1 MVLEV
6 CMFRM
11 FTISY
16 RMFMIL
22 IFTLIIVGGL
32 VYSLIHIS
40 NSATELSAQ
49 KVGEMFYE
57 GQKQRIRDLSTTMAN
72 SIGEQISGIT
82 DITKRN
88 AIIASAIKKARYEK
102 DSSGYFFVYD
112 GGIVVAHVFPDLVGK
127 DLGNSVDKNGVR
139 FNAELAKKAA
149 EGGGFVT
156 FVFNKPGGGTQSKI
170 AYGAQVPGTSLWVG
184 AGVYIDNV
192 EQVKNEIAGQISDA
206 INANLK
212 QILIAVAC
220 CVVLL
225 YIPFMLLITR
235 SILLPIK
242 DAREAAQRIS
252 NGDMDVNIIATGK
265 DEITVLERCM
275 SEMTANVKKSLAI
288 SEEKTREAE
297 QSAAKALEAV
307 AEAERL
313 TEEAHRAR
321 SEGMLSAAKHLEQV
335 VTAITSISTEIS
347 GNIEQAEQGAT
358 TQAARTTEAATAVEQ
373 MNCTVIEVAKNASA
387 TADLSTSMR
396 QRAAEGAEVVFQS
409 VQAIGNVQ
417 KDALVL
423 KDEMTKLAE
432 HAGAISQIMGVISDI
447 ADQTNL
453 LALNAA
459 IEAARAGEAGRGF
472 AVVADEVRK
481 LAEKTMSSTSDVGNA
496 IGAIQKSVDS
506 SIRQVDVTAGNVE
519 SATTL
524 SQKSGEALREIVGMV
539 DQTVDQV
546 RGIATSSEEQS
557 AATESITQ
565 TVTQVSSIAA
575 ETATIM
581 HTSARAV
588 AALADEARK
597 LNNMVTELKNTK

>member
-1 MVLEV
+1 
-6 CMFRM
+6 MFRM
-11 FTISY
+11 FTISH

-22 IFTLIIVGGL
+22 IFTLVIVGGL

-49 KVGEMFYE
+49 KVGEVFYE

-72 SIGEQISGIT
+72 SIGEQISGIS

-127 DLGNSVDKNGVR
+127 DLGNTVDKNGVR

-149 EGGGFVT
+149 EGGGFVS

-170 AYGAQVPGTSLWVG
+170 AYGSQVPGTSLWVG

-192 EQVKNEIAGQISDA
+192 EQVKNEIAAEISNA
-206 INANLK
+206 IFDNLK
-212 QILIAVAC
+212 KILIAVVC
-220 CVVLL
+220 CIVLL
-225 YIPFMLLITR
+225 YIPLMLLITR
-235 SILLPIK
+235 SILQPVK
-242 DAREAAQRIS
+242 AAREAAQRIS
-252 NGDMDVNIIATGK
+252 NGDMDVQIVATGK
-265 DEITVLERCM
+265 DEVTVLERCL

-297 QSAAKALEAV
+297 QSTQKALEA
-307 AEAERL
+307 AEKAERM
-313 TEEAHRAR
+313 TEEARRAR
-321 SEGMLSAAKHLEQV
+321 SEGMLSAATHLEKM
-335 VTAITSISTEIS
+335 VTTITGISSELS
-347 GNIEQAEQGAT
+347 ENIAQAEHGAT

-387 TADLSTSMR
+387 TADLATGMR
-396 QRAAEGAEVVFQS
+396 QRAAQGAEVVFQS

-417 KDALVL
+417 QDALVL
-423 KDEMTKLAE
+423 KDEMTRLAG
-432 HAGAISQIMGVISDI
+432 HAKAISQIMGVISDI

-459 IEAARAGEAGRGF
+459 IEAARAGDAGRGF

-506 SIRQVDVTAGNVE
+506 SIHQVDVTASNVE
-519 SATTL
+519 NATTL
-524 SQKSGEALREIVGMV
+524 SQKSGEALREIVEMV
-539 DQTVDQV
+539 DLTVDQV

-581 HTSARAV
+581 HTSSRAV
-588 AALADEARK
+588 AALADEAK
-597 LNNMVTELKNTK
+597 TLNNMVTELKNAH

>member
-1 MVLEV
+1 
-6 CMFRM
+6 MFRM

-22 IFTLIIVGGL
+22 IFTLIIVCGL

-524 SQKSGEALREIVGMV
+524 SQKSGEALREIVDMV

-588 AALADEARK
+588 AALADEAKK

>member
-1 MVLEV
+1 
-6 CMFRM
+6 MFRM
-11 FTISY
+11 FTISH

-22 IFTLIIVGGL
+22 IFTLVIVGGL

-40 NSATELSAQ
+40 NAATDLSAQ
-49 KVGEMFYE
+49 KVGDVFYE

-82 DITKRN
+82 DTAQRN

-149 EGGGFVT
+149 EGGGFVS

-170 AYGAQVPGTSLWVG
+170 AYGSQVPGTSLWVG

-192 EQVKNEIAGQISDA
+192 EQVKNEIAGEISNA
-206 INANLK
+206 IFDNLK
-212 QILIAVAC
+212 KILIGVVC
-220 CVVLL
+220 CIVLL
-225 YIPFMLLITR
+225 YIPLMLLITR
-235 SILLPIK
+235 SILQPVK
-242 DAREAAQRIS
+242 AAREAAQRIS
-252 NGDMDVNIIATGK
+252 NGDMDVQILATGK
-265 DEITVLERCM
+265 DEVTVLERCL

-297 QSAAKALEAV
+297 QSTQKALEA
-307 AEAERL
+307 AEKAERM
-313 TEEAHRAR
+313 TEEARRAR
-321 SEGMLSAAKHLEQV
+321 SEGMLSAATHLEKV
-335 VTAITSISTEIS
+335 VTTITGISSELS
-347 GNIEQAEQGAT
+347 DNIAHAEHGAT

-387 TADLSTSMR
+387 TADLATGMR
-396 QRAAEGAEVVFQS
+396 QRAAQGAEVVFQS

-417 KDALVL
+417 QDALVL
-423 KDEMTKLAE
+423 KDEMTRLAG
-432 HAGAISQIMGVISDI
+432 HAKAISQIMGVISDI

-459 IEAARAGEAGRGF
+459 IEAARAGDAGRGF

-506 SIRQVDVTAGNVE
+506 SIHQVDVTASTVE
-519 SATTL
+519 SATAL
-524 SQKSGEALREIVGMV
+524 SQKSGEALREIVEMV
-539 DQTVDQV
+539 DLTVDQV

-581 HTSARAV
+581 HTSSRAV
-588 AALADEARK
+588 AALADEAK
-597 LNNMVTELKNTK
+597 NLNKMVAELKSAH

>member
-1 MVLEV
+1 
-6 CMFRM
+6 MFRM
-11 FTISY
+11 FTISH

-22 IFTLIIVGGL
+22 VFTLVIVGGL

-40 NSATELSAQ
+40 NAATELSAQ
-49 KVGEMFYE
+49 KVGEVFYE
-57 GQKQRIRDLSTTMAN
+57 GQKQRIRDLSSTMAN

-82 DITKRN
+82 DTAQRN

-149 EGGGFVT
+149 EGGGFVS

-170 AYGAQVPGTSLWVG
+170 AYGSQVPGTSLWVG

-192 EQVKNEIAGQISDA
+192 EQVKNEIAGEISNA
-206 INANLK
+206 IFDNLK
-212 QILIAVAC
+212 KILIGVVC
-220 CVVLL
+220 CIVLL
-225 YIPFMLLITR
+225 YIPLMLLITR
-235 SILLPIK
+235 SILQPVK
-242 DAREAAQRIS
+242 AAREAAQRIS
-252 NGDMDVNIIATGK
+252 NGDMDVQILATGK
-265 DEITVLERCM
+265 DEVTVLERCL

-297 QSAAKALEAV
+297 QSTQKALEA
-307 AEAERL
+307 AEKAERM
-313 TEEAHRAR
+313 TEEARRAR
-321 SEGMLSAAKHLEQV
+321 SEGMLSAATHLEKV
-335 VTAITSISTEIS
+335 VTTITGISSELS
-347 GNIEQAEQGAT
+347 DNIAHAENGAT

-387 TADLSTSMR
+387 TADLATGMR
-396 QRAAEGAEVVFQS
+396 QRAAQGAEVVFQS

-417 KDALVL
+417 QDALVL
-423 KDEMTKLAE
+423 KDEMTRLAG
-432 HAGAISQIMGVISDI
+432 HAKAISQIMGVISDI

-459 IEAARAGEAGRGF
+459 IEAARAGDAGRGF

-506 SIRQVDVTAGNVE
+506 SIHQVDVTASNVE
-519 SATTL
+519 SATAL
-524 SQKSGEALREIVGMV
+524 SQKSGEALREIVEMV
-539 DQTVDQV
+539 DLTVDQV

-581 HTSARAV
+581 HTSSRAV
-588 AALADEARK
+588 AALADEAK
-597 LNNMVTELKNTK
+597 NLNKMVAELKSAH

>member
-1 MVLEV
+1 
-6 CMFRM
+6 MFRM
-11 FTISY
+11 FTISH

-22 IFTLIIVGGL
+22 VFTLVIVGGL

-40 NSATELSAQ
+40 NAATELSAQ
-49 KVGEMFYE
+49 KVGEVFYE
-57 GQKQRIRDLSTTMAN
+57 GQKQRIRDLSSTMAN

-82 DITKRN
+82 DTAQRN

-112 GGIVVAHVFPDLVGK
+112 GGIVVAHVFSDLVGK

-149 EGGGFVT
+149 EGGGFVS

-170 AYGAQVPGTSLWVG
+170 AYGSQVPGTSLWVG

-192 EQVKNEIAGQISDA
+192 EQVKNEIAGEISNA
-206 INANLK
+206 IFDNLK
-212 QILIAVAC
+212 KILIGVVC
-220 CVVLL
+220 CIVLL
-225 YIPFMLLITR
+225 YIPLMLLITR
-235 SILLPIK
+235 SILQPVK
-242 DAREAAQRIS
+242 AAREAAQRIS
-252 NGDMDVNIIATGK
+252 NGDMDVQILATGK
-265 DEITVLERCM
+265 DEVTVLERCL

-297 QSAAKALEAV
+297 QSTQKALEA
-307 AEAERL
+307 AEKAERM
-313 TEEAHRAR
+313 TEEARRAR
-321 SEGMLSAAKHLEQV
+321 SEGMLSAATHLEKV
-335 VTAITSISTEIS
+335 VTTITGISSELS
-347 GNIEQAEQGAT
+347 DNIAHAENGAT

-387 TADLSTSMR
+387 TADLATGMR
-396 QRAAEGAEVVFQS
+396 QRAAQGAEVVFQS

-417 KDALVL
+417 QDALVL
-423 KDEMTKLAE
+423 KDEMTRLAG
-432 HAGAISQIMGVISDI
+432 HAKAISQIMGVISDI

-459 IEAARAGEAGRGF
+459 IEAARAGDAGRGF

-506 SIRQVDVTAGNVE
+506 SIHQVDVTASNVE
-519 SATTL
+519 SATAL
-524 SQKSGEALREIVGMV
+524 SQKSGEALREIVEMV
-539 DQTVDQV
+539 DLTVDQV

-581 HTSARAV
+581 HTSSRAV
-588 AALADEARK
+588 AALADEAK
-597 LNNMVTELKNTK
+597 NLNKMVTELKSAH

>member
-1 MVLEV
+1 
-6 CMFRM
+6 MFRM
-11 FTISY
+11 FTISH

-22 IFTLIIVGGL
+22 VFTLVIVGGL

-40 NSATELSAQ
+40 NAATELSAQ
-49 KVGEMFYE
+49 KVGEVFYE
-57 GQKQRIRDLSTTMAN
+57 GQKQRIRDLSSTMAN

-82 DITKRN
+82 DTAQRN

-112 GGIVVAHVFPDLVGK
+112 GGIVVAHVFSDLVGK

-149 EGGGFVT
+149 EGGGFVS

-170 AYGAQVPGTSLWVG
+170 AYGSQVPGTSLWVG

-192 EQVKNEIAGQISDA
+192 EQVKNEIAGEISNA
-206 INANLK
+206 IFENLK
-212 QILIAVAC
+212 KILIGVVC
-220 CVVLL
+220 CIVLL
-225 YIPFMLLITR
+225 YIPLMLLITR
-235 SILLPIK
+235 SILQPVK
-242 DAREAAQRIS
+242 AAREAAQRIS
-252 NGDMDVNIIATGK
+252 NGDMDVQILATGK
-265 DEITVLERCM
+265 DEVTVLERCL

-297 QSAAKALEAV
+297 QSTQKALEA
-307 AEAERL
+307 AEKAERM
-313 TEEAHRAR
+313 TEEARRAR
-321 SEGMLSAAKHLEQV
+321 SEGMLSAATHLEKV
-335 VTAITSISTEIS
+335 VTTITGISSELS
-347 GNIEQAEQGAT
+347 DNIAHAENGAT

-387 TADLSTSMR
+387 TADLATGMR
-396 QRAAEGAEVVFQS
+396 QRAAQGAEVVFQS

-417 KDALVL
+417 QDALVL
-423 KDEMTKLAE
+423 KDEMTRLAG
-432 HAGAISQIMGVISDI
+432 HAKAISQIMGVISDI

-459 IEAARAGEAGRGF
+459 IEAARAGDAGRGF

-506 SIRQVDVTAGNVE
+506 SIHQVDVTASNVE
-519 SATTL
+519 SATAL
-524 SQKSGEALREIVGMV
+524 SQKSGEALREIVEMV
-539 DQTVDQV
+539 DLTVDQV

-581 HTSARAV
+581 HTSSRAV
-588 AALADEARK
+588 AALADEAK
-597 LNNMVTELKNTK
+597 NLNKMVAELKSAH

>member
-1 MVLEV
+1 
-6 CMFRM
+6 MFRM
-11 FTISY
+11 FTISH

-22 IFTLIIVGGL
+22 VFTLVIVGGL

-40 NSATELSAQ
+40 NAATELSAQ
-49 KVGEMFYE
+49 KVGEVFYE
-57 GQKQRIRDLSTTMAN
+57 GQKQRIRDLSSTMAN

-82 DITKRN
+82 DTAQRN

-149 EGGGFVT
+149 EGGGFVS

-170 AYGAQVPGTSLWVG
+170 AYGSQVPGTSLWVG

-192 EQVKNEIAGQISDA
+192 EQVKNEIAGEISNA
-206 INANLK
+206 IFDNLK
-212 QILIAVAC
+212 KILIGVVC
-220 CVVLL
+220 CIVLL
-225 YIPFMLLITR
+225 YIPLMLLITR
-235 SILLPIK
+235 SILQPVK
-242 DAREAAQRIS
+242 AAREAAQRIS
-252 NGDMDVNIIATGK
+252 NGDMDVQILATGK
-265 DEITVLERCM
+265 DEVTVLERCL

-297 QSAAKALEAV
+297 QSTQKALEA
-307 AEAERL
+307 AEKAERM
-313 TEEAHRAR
+313 TEEARRAR
-321 SEGMLSAAKHLEQV
+321 SEGMLSAATHLEKV
-335 VTAITSISTEIS
+335 VTTITGISSELS
-347 GNIEQAEQGAT
+347 DNIAHAENGAT

-387 TADLSTSMR
+387 TADLATGMR
-396 QRAAEGAEVVFQS
+396 QRAAQGAEVVFQS

-417 KDALVL
+417 QDALVL
-423 KDEMTKLAE
+423 KDEMTRLAG
-432 HAGAISQIMGVISDI
+432 HAKAISQIMGVISDI

-459 IEAARAGEAGRGF
+459 IEAARAGDAGRGF

-506 SIRQVDVTAGNVE
+506 SIHQVDVTASNVE
-519 SATTL
+519 SATAL
-524 SQKSGEALREIVGMV
+524 SQKSGEALREIVEMV
-539 DQTVDQV
+539 DLTVDQV

-581 HTSARAV
+581 HTSSRAV
-588 AALADEARK
+588 AALADEAK
-597 LNNMVTELKNTK
+597 NLNKMVTELKSAH

>member
-1 MVLEV
+1 
-6 CMFRM
+6 MFRM
-11 FTISY
+11 FTISH

-22 IFTLIIVGGL
+22 VFTLVIVGGL

-40 NSATELSAQ
+40 NAATELSAQ
-49 KVGEMFYE
+49 KVGEVFYE
-57 GQKQRIRDLSTTMAN
+57 GQKQRIRDLSSTMAN

-82 DITKRN
+82 DTAQRN

-112 GGIVVAHVFPDLVGK
+112 GGIVVAHVFSDLVGK

-149 EGGGFVT
+149 EGGGFVS

-170 AYGAQVPGTSLWVG
+170 AYGSQVPGTSLWVG

-192 EQVKNEIAGQISDA
+192 EQVKNEIAGEISNA
-206 INANLK
+206 IFDNLK
-212 QILIAVAC
+212 KILIGVVC
-220 CVVLL
+220 CIVLL
-225 YIPFMLLITR
+225 YIPLMLLITR
-235 SILLPIK
+235 SILQPVK
-242 DAREAAQRIS
+242 AAREAAQRIS
-252 NGDMDVNIIATGK
+252 NGDMDVQILATGK
-265 DEITVLERCM
+265 DEVTVLERCL

-297 QSAAKALEAV
+297 QSTQKALEA
-307 AEAERL
+307 AEKAERM
-313 TEEAHRAR
+313 TEEARRAR
-321 SEGMLSAAKHLEQV
+321 SEGMLSAATHLEKV
-335 VTAITSISTEIS
+335 VTTITGISSELS
-347 GNIEQAEQGAT
+347 DNIAHAENGAT

-387 TADLSTSMR
+387 TADLATGMR
-396 QRAAEGAEVVFQS
+396 QRAAQGAEVVFQS

-417 KDALVL
+417 QDALVL
-423 KDEMTKLAE
+423 KDEMTRLAG
-432 HAGAISQIMGVISDI
+432 HAKAISQIMGVISDI

-459 IEAARAGEAGRGF
+459 IEAARAGDAGRGF

-506 SIRQVDVTAGNVE
+506 SIHQVDVTASNVE
-519 SATTL
+519 SATAL
-524 SQKSGEALREIVGMV
+524 SQKSGEALREIVDMV
-539 DQTVDQV
+539 DLTVDQV

-581 HTSARAV
+581 HTSSRAV
-588 AALADEARK
+588 AALADEAK
-597 LNNMVTELKNTK
+597 NLNKMVAELKSAH

>member
-1 MVLEV
+1 
-6 CMFRM
+6 MFRM
-11 FTISY
+11 FTISH

-22 IFTLIIVGGL
+22 VFTLVIVGGL

-40 NSATELSAQ
+40 NAATELSAQ
-49 KVGEMFYE
+49 KVGEVFYE
-57 GQKQRIRDLSTTMAN
+57 GQKQRIRDLSSTMAN

-82 DITKRN
+82 DTAQRN

-149 EGGGFVT
+149 EGGGFVS

-170 AYGAQVPGTSLWVG
+170 AYGSQVPGTSLWVG

-192 EQVKNEIAGQISDA
+192 EQVKNEIAGEISNA
-206 INANLK
+206 IFDNLK
-212 QILIAVAC
+212 KILIGVVC
-220 CVVLL
+220 CIVLL
-225 YIPFMLLITR
+225 YIPLMLLITR
-235 SILLPIK
+235 SILQPVK
-242 DAREAAQRIS
+242 AAREAAQRIS
-252 NGDMDVNIIATGK
+252 NGDMDVQILATGK
-265 DEITVLERCM
+265 DEVTVLERCL

-297 QSAAKALEAV
+297 QSTQKALEA
-307 AEAERL
+307 AEKAERM
-313 TEEAHRAR
+313 TEEARRAR
-321 SEGMLSAAKHLEQV
+321 SEGMLSAATHLEKV
-335 VTAITSISTEIS
+335 VTTITGISSELS
-347 GNIEQAEQGAT
+347 DNIAHAEHGAT

-387 TADLSTSMR
+387 TADLATGMR
-396 QRAAEGAEVVFQS
+396 QRAAQGAEVVFQS

-417 KDALVL
+417 QDALVL
-423 KDEMTKLAE
+423 KDEMTRLAG
-432 HAGAISQIMGVISDI
+432 HAKAISQIMGVISDI

-459 IEAARAGEAGRGF
+459 IEAARAGDAGRGF

-506 SIRQVDVTAGNVE
+506 SIHQVDVTASNVE
-519 SATTL
+519 SATAL
-524 SQKSGEALREIVGMV
+524 SQKSGEALREIVEMV
-539 DQTVDQV
+539 DLTVDQV

-581 HTSARAV
+581 HTSSRAV
-588 AALADEARK
+588 AALADEAK
-597 LNNMVTELKNTK
+597 NLNKMVTELKSAH

>member
-1 MVLEV
+1 
-6 CMFRM
+6 MFRM

-82 DITKRN
+82 DIVKRN

-149 EGGGFVT
+149 EGGGFVS

-206 INANLK
+206 IFANLK
-212 QILIAVAC
+212 KILIAVVC

-335 VTAITSISTEIS
+335 VTAITSISAEIS

-387 TADLSTSMR
+387 TADLSTNMR

-423 KDEMTKLAE
+423 KEEMTKLAE

-539 DQTVDQV
+539 DLTVDQV

-588 AALADEARK
+588 AALADEAKK

>member
-1 MVLEV
+1 
-6 CMFRM
+6 MFRM

-49 KVGEMFYE
+49 KVGETFYE

-82 DITKRN
+82 DVTKRN

-252 NGDMDVNIIATGK
+252 NGDMDVNITATGK

-347 GNIEQAEQGAT
+347 GNIAQAEQGAT

-588 AALADEARK
+588 AALADEAKK

>member
-1 MVLEV
+1 
-6 CMFRM
+6 MFRM
-11 FTISY
+11 FTISH

-22 IFTLIIVGGL
+22 VFTLVIVGGL

-40 NSATELSAQ
+40 NAATELSAQ
-49 KVGEMFYE
+49 KVGEVFYE
-57 GQKQRIRDLSTTMAN
+57 GQKQRIRDLSSTMAN

-82 DITKRN
+82 DTAQRN

-149 EGGGFVT
+149 EGGGFVS

-170 AYGAQVPGTSLWVG
+170 AYGSQVPGTSLWVG

-192 EQVKNEIAGQISDA
+192 EQVKNEIAGEISNA
-206 INANLK
+206 IFENLK
-212 QILIAVAC
+212 KILIGVVC
-220 CVVLL
+220 CIVLL
-225 YIPFMLLITR
+225 YIPLMLLITR
-235 SILLPIK
+235 SILQPVK
-242 DAREAAQRIS
+242 AAREAAQRIS
-252 NGDMDVNIIATGK
+252 NGDMDVQILATGK
-265 DEITVLERCM
+265 DEVTVLERCL

-297 QSAAKALEAV
+297 QSTQKALEA
-307 AEAERL
+307 AEKAERM
-313 TEEAHRAR
+313 TEEARRAR
-321 SEGMLSAAKHLEQV
+321 SEGMLSAATHLEKV
-335 VTAITSISTEIS
+335 VTTITGISSELS
-347 GNIEQAEQGAT
+347 DNIAHAENGAT

-387 TADLSTSMR
+387 TADLATGMR
-396 QRAAEGAEVVFQS
+396 QRAAQGAEVVFQS

-417 KDALVL
+417 QDALVL
-423 KDEMTKLAE
+423 KDEMTRLAG
-432 HAGAISQIMGVISDI
+432 HAKAISQIMGVISDI

-459 IEAARAGEAGRGF
+459 IEAARAGDAGRGF

-506 SIRQVDVTAGNVE
+506 SIHQVDVTASNVE
-519 SATTL
+519 SATAL
-524 SQKSGEALREIVGMV
+524 SQKSGEALREIVEMV
-539 DQTVDQV
+539 DLTVDQV

-581 HTSARAV
+581 HTSSRAV
-588 AALADEARK
+588 AALADEAK
-597 LNNMVTELKNTK
+597 NLNKMVAELKSAH

>member
-1 MVLEV
+1 
-6 CMFRM
+6 MFRM

>member
-1 MVLEV
+1 
-6 CMFRM
+6 MFRM
-11 FTISY
+11 FTISH

-22 IFTLIIVGGL
+22 VFTLVIVGGL

-40 NSATELSAQ
+40 NAATELSAQ
-49 KVGEMFYE
+49 KVGEVFYE

-72 SIGEQISGIT
+72 SIGEQISGIS
-82 DITKRN
+82 DVTKRN

-149 EGGGFVT
+149 EGGGFVS

-170 AYGAQVPGTSLWVG
+170 AYGSQVPGTSLWVG

-192 EQVKNEIAGQISDA
+192 EQVKNEIAGEISNA
-206 INANLK
+206 IFDNLK
-212 QILIAVAC
+212 KILIGVVC
-220 CVVLL
+220 CIVLL
-225 YIPFMLLITR
+225 YIPLMLLITR
-235 SILLPIK
+235 SILQPVK
-242 DAREAAQRIS
+242 AAREAAQRIS
-252 NGDMDVNIIATGK
+252 NGDMDVQILATGK
-265 DEITVLERCM
+265 DEVTVLERCL

-297 QSAAKALEAV
+297 QSTQKALEA
-307 AEAERL
+307 AEKAERM
-313 TEEAHRAR
+313 TEEARRAR
-321 SEGMLSAAKHLEQV
+321 SEGMLSAATHLEKV
-335 VTAITSISTEIS
+335 VTTITGISSELS
-347 GNIEQAEQGAT
+347 DNIAHAENGAT

-387 TADLSTSMR
+387 TADLATGMR
-396 QRAAEGAEVVFQS
+396 QRAAQGAEVVFQS

-417 KDALVL
+417 QDALVL
-423 KDEMTKLAE
+423 KDEMTRLAG
-432 HAGAISQIMGVISDI
+432 HAKAISQIMGVISDI

-459 IEAARAGEAGRGF
+459 IEAARAGDAGRGF

-506 SIRQVDVTAGNVE
+506 SIHQVDVTASNVE
-519 SATTL
+519 NATAL
-524 SQKSGEALREIVGMV
+524 SQKSGEALREIVDMA
-539 DQTVDQV
+539 DLTVDQV

-581 HTSARAV
+581 HTSSRAV
-588 AALADEARK
+588 AALADEAK
-597 LNNMVTELKNTK
+597 NLNKMVAELKSAH

>member
-1 MVLEV
+1 
-6 CMFRM
+6 MFRM
-11 FTISY
+11 FTISH

-22 IFTLIIVGGL
+22 VFTLVIVGGL

-40 NSATELSAQ
+40 NAATELSAQ
-49 KVGEMFYE
+49 KVGEVFYE
-57 GQKQRIRDLSTTMAN
+57 GQKQRIRDLSSTMAN

-82 DITKRN
+82 DTAQRN

-149 EGGGFVT
+149 EGGGFVS

-170 AYGAQVPGTSLWVG
+170 AYGSQVPGTSLWVG

-192 EQVKNEIAGQISDA
+192 EQVKNEIAGEISNA
-206 INANLK
+206 IFDNLK
-212 QILIAVAC
+212 KILIGVVC
-220 CVVLL
+220 CIVLL
-225 YIPFMLLITR
+225 YIPLMLLITR
-235 SILLPIK
+235 SILQPVK
-242 DAREAAQRIS
+242 AAREAAQRIS
-252 NGDMDVNIIATGK
+252 NGDMDVQILATGK
-265 DEITVLERCM
+265 DEVTVLERCL

-297 QSAAKALEAV
+297 QSTQKALEA
-307 AEAERL
+307 AEKAERM
-313 TEEAHRAR
+313 TEEARRAR
-321 SEGMLSAAKHLEQV
+321 SEGMLSAATHLEKV
-335 VTAITSISTEIS
+335 VTTTTGISSELS
-347 GNIEQAEQGAT
+347 DNIAHAENGAT

-387 TADLSTSMR
+387 TADLATGMR
-396 QRAAEGAEVVFQS
+396 QRAAQGAEVVFQS

-417 KDALVL
+417 QDALVL
-423 KDEMTKLAE
+423 KDEMTRLAG
-432 HAGAISQIMGVISDI
+432 HAKAISQIMGVISDI

-459 IEAARAGEAGRGF
+459 IEAARAGDAGRGF

-506 SIRQVDVTAGNVE
+506 SIHQVDVTASNVE
-519 SATTL
+519 NATAL
-524 SQKSGEALREIVGMV
+524 SQKSGEALREIVDMV
-539 DQTVDQV
+539 DLTVDQV

-581 HTSARAV
+581 HTSSRAV
-588 AALADEARK
+588 AALADEAK
-597 LNNMVTELKNTK
+597 NLNKMVAELKSAH

>member
-1 MVLEV
+1 
-6 CMFRM
+6 MFRM
-11 FTISY
+11 FTISH

-22 IFTLIIVGGL
+22 VFTLVIVGGL

-40 NSATELSAQ
+40 NAATELSAQ
-49 KVGEMFYE
+49 KVGEVFYE

-72 SIGEQISGIT
+72 SIGEQISGIS
-82 DITKRN
+82 DVTKRN

-139 FNAELAKKAA
+139 FNAELAQKAA
-149 EGGGFVT
+149 EGGGFVS

-170 AYGAQVPGTSLWVG
+170 AYGSQVPGTSLWVG

-192 EQVKNEIAGQISDA
+192 ELVKNKIAGEISNA
-206 INANLK
+206 IFDNLK
-212 QILIAVAC
+212 KILIGVVC
-220 CVVLL
+220 CIVLL
-225 YIPFMLLITR
+225 YIPLMLLITR
-235 SILLPIK
+235 SILQPVK
-242 DAREAAQRIS
+242 AAREAAQRIS
-252 NGDMDVNIIATGK
+252 NGDMDVQILATGK
-265 DEITVLERCM
+265 DEVTVLERCL

-297 QSAAKALEAV
+297 QSTQKALEA
-307 AEAERL
+307 AEKAEHM
-313 TEEAHRAR
+313 TEEASRAR
-321 SEGMLSAAKHLEQV
+321 CEGMLSAARHLEQV
-335 VTAITSISTEIS
+335 VTTITGISS
-347 GNIEQAEQGAT
+347 GLSKNIAQAEHGAT

-387 TADLSTSMR
+387 TADLATGMR
-396 QRAAEGAEVVFQS
+396 QRAAQGAEVVFQS

-417 KDALVL
+417 KDALML
-423 KDEMTKLAE
+423 KDEMTRLAG
-432 HAGAISQIMGVISDI
+432 HAKAISQIMGVLSDI

-506 SIRQVDVTAGNVE
+506 SIHQVDVTASNVE
-519 SATTL
+519 NATTL
-524 SQKSGEALREIVGMV
+524 SQKSGEALREIVEMV
-539 DQTVDQV
+539 DLTVDQV

-565 TVTQVSSIAA
+565 TVTHVSSIAA
-575 ETATIM
+575 DTATIM
-581 HTSARAV
+581 HTSSKAV
-588 AALADEARK
+588 AALADEATK
-597 LNNMVTELKNTK
+597 LNNMVSELKNAH

>member
-1 MVLEV
+1 
-6 CMFRM
+6 MFRM
-11 FTISY
+11 FTISH

-22 IFTLIIVGGL
+22 VFTLVIVGGL

-40 NSATELSAQ
+40 NAATELSAQ
-49 KVGEMFYE
+49 KVGEVFYE
-57 GQKQRIRDLSTTMAN
+57 GQKQRIRDLSSTMAN

-82 DITKRN
+82 DTAQRN

-149 EGGGFVT
+149 EGGGFVS

-170 AYGAQVPGTSLWVG
+170 AYGSQVPGTSLWVG

-192 EQVKNEIAGQISDA
+192 EQVKNEIAGEISNA
-206 INANLK
+206 IFENLK
-212 QILIAVAC
+212 KILIGVVC
-220 CVVLL
+220 CIVLL
-225 YIPFMLLITR
+225 YIPLMLLITR
-235 SILLPIK
+235 SILQPVK
-242 DAREAAQRIS
+242 AAREAAQRIS
-252 NGDMDVNIIATGK
+252 NGDMDVQILATGK
-265 DEITVLERCM
+265 DEVTVLERCL

-297 QSAAKALEAV
+297 QSTQKALEA
-307 AEAERL
+307 AEKAERM
-313 TEEAHRAR
+313 TEEARRAR
-321 SEGMLSAAKHLEQV
+321 SEGMLSAATHLEKV
-335 VTAITSISTEIS
+335 VTTITGISSELS
-347 GNIEQAEQGAT
+347 DNIAHAENGAT

-387 TADLSTSMR
+387 TADLATGMR
-396 QRAAEGAEVVFQS
+396 QRAAQGAEVVFQS

-417 KDALVL
+417 QDALVL
-423 KDEMTKLAE
+423 KDEMTRLAG
-432 HAGAISQIMGVISDI
+432 HAKAISQIMGVISDI

-459 IEAARAGEAGRGF
+459 IEAARAGDAGRGF

-506 SIRQVDVTAGNVE
+506 SIHQVDVTASNVE
-519 SATTL
+519 SATAL
-524 SQKSGEALREIVGMV
+524 SQKSGEALREIVDMV
-539 DQTVDQV
+539 DLTVDQV

-581 HTSARAV
+581 HTSSRAV
-588 AALADEARK
+588 AALADEAK
-597 LNNMVTELKNTK
+597 NLNKMVAELKSAH

>member
-1 MVLEV
+1 
-6 CMFRM
+6 MFRM

-225 YIPFMLLITR
+225 YIPLMLLITR

-252 NGDMDVNIIATGK
+252 NGDMDVNITATGK

-347 GNIEQAEQGAT
+347 GNIAQAEQGAT

-588 AALADEARK
+588 AALADEAKK

>member
-1 MVLEV
+1 
-6 CMFRM
+6 MFRM
-11 FTISY
+11 FTISH

-22 IFTLIIVGGL
+22 VFTLVIVGGL

-40 NSATELSAQ
+40 NAATELSAQ
-49 KVGEMFYE
+49 KVGEVFYE

-72 SIGEQISGIT
+72 SIGEQISGIS
-82 DITKRN
+82 DVTKRN

-139 FNAELAKKAA
+139 FNAELAQKAA
-149 EGGGFVT
+149 EGGGFVS

-170 AYGAQVPGTSLWVG
+170 AYGSQVPGTSLWVG

-192 EQVKNEIAGQISDA
+192 ELVKNKIAGEISNA
-206 INANLK
+206 IFDNLK
-212 QILIAVAC
+212 KILIGVVC
-220 CVVLL
+220 CIVLL
-225 YIPFMLLITR
+225 YIPLMLLITR
-235 SILLPIK
+235 SILQPVK
-242 DAREAAQRIS
+242 AAREAAQRIS
-252 NGDMDVNIIATGK
+252 NGDMDVQILATGK
-265 DEITVLERCM
+265 DEVTVLERCL

-297 QSAAKALEAV
+297 QSTQKALEA
-307 AEAERL
+307 AEKAEHM
-313 TEEAHRAR
+313 TEEASRAR
-321 SEGMLSAAKHLEQV
+321 CEGMLSAARHLEQV
-335 VTAITSISTEIS
+335 VTTITGISS
-347 GNIEQAEQGAT
+347 GLSKNIAQAEHGAT

-387 TADLSTSMR
+387 TADLATGMR
-396 QRAAEGAEVVFQS
+396 QRAAQGAEVVFQS

-417 KDALVL
+417 KDALML
-423 KDEMTKLAE
+423 KDEMTRLAG
-432 HAGAISQIMGVISDI
+432 HAKAISQIMGVISDI

-506 SIRQVDVTAGNVE
+506 SIHQVDVTASNVE
-519 SATTL
+519 NATTL
-524 SQKSGEALREIVGMV
+524 SQKSGEALREIVEMV
-539 DQTVDQV
+539 DLTVDQV

-565 TVTQVSSIAA
+565 TVTHVSSIAA
-575 ETATIM
+575 DTATIM
-581 HTSARAV
+581 HTSSKAV
-588 AALADEARK
+588 AALADEATK
-597 LNNMVTELKNTK
+597 LNNMVSELKNAH

>member
-1 MVLEV
+1 
-6 CMFRM
+6 MFRM
-11 FTISY
+11 FTISH

-22 IFTLIIVGGL
+22 VFTLVIVGGL

-40 NSATELSAQ
+40 NAATELSAQ
-49 KVGEMFYE
+49 KVGEVFYE
-57 GQKQRIRDLSTTMAN
+57 GQKQRIRDLSSTMAN

-82 DITKRN
+82 DTAQRN

-149 EGGGFVT
+149 EGGGFVS

-170 AYGAQVPGTSLWVG
+170 AYGSQVPGTSLWVG

-192 EQVKNEIAGQISDA
+192 ELVKNEIAGEISNA
-206 INANLK
+206 IFDNLK
-212 QILIAVAC
+212 KILIGVVC
-220 CVVLL
+220 CIVLL
-225 YIPFMLLITR
+225 YIPLMLLITR
-235 SILLPIK
+235 SILQPVK
-242 DAREAAQRIS
+242 AAREAAQRIS
-252 NGDMDVNIIATGK
+252 NGDMDVQILATGK
-265 DEITVLERCM
+265 DEVTVLERCL

-297 QSAAKALEAV
+297 QSTQKALEA
-307 AEAERL
+307 AEKAERM
-313 TEEAHRAR
+313 TEEARRAR
-321 SEGMLSAAKHLEQV
+321 SEGMLSAATHLEKV
-335 VTAITSISTEIS
+335 VTTITGISSELS
-347 GNIEQAEQGAT
+347 DNIAHAENGAT

-387 TADLSTSMR
+387 TADLATGMR
-396 QRAAEGAEVVFQS
+396 QRAAQGAEVVFQS

-417 KDALVL
+417 QDALVL
-423 KDEMTKLAE
+423 KDEMTRLAG
-432 HAGAISQIMGVISDI
+432 HAKAISQIMGVISDI

-459 IEAARAGEAGRGF
+459 IEAARAGDAGRGF

-506 SIRQVDVTAGNVE
+506 SIHQVDVTASNVE
-519 SATTL
+519 SATAL
-524 SQKSGEALREIVGMV
+524 SQKSGEALREIVEMV
-539 DQTVDQV
+539 DLTVDQV

-581 HTSARAV
+581 HTSSRAV
-588 AALADEARK
+588 AALADEAK
-597 LNNMVTELKNTK
+597 NLNKMVAELKSAH

>member
-1 MVLEV
+1 
-6 CMFRM
+6 MFRM
-11 FTISY
+11 FTISH

-22 IFTLIIVGGL
+22 VFTLVIVGGL
-32 VYSLIHIS
+32 VYSLVHIS
-40 NSATELSAQ
+40 NAATELSAQ
-49 KVGEMFYE
+49 KVGEVFYE
-57 GQKQRIRDLSTTMAN
+57 GQKQRIRDLSSTMAN

-82 DITKRN
+82 DTAQRN

-149 EGGGFVT
+149 EGGGFVS

-170 AYGAQVPGTSLWVG
+170 AYGSQVPGTSLWVG

-192 EQVKNEIAGQISDA
+192 EQVKNEIAGEISNA
-206 INANLK
+206 IFDNLK
-212 QILIAVAC
+212 KILIGVVC
-220 CVVLL
+220 CIVLL
-225 YIPFMLLITR
+225 YIPLMLLITR
-235 SILLPIK
+235 SILQPVK
-242 DAREAAQRIS
+242 AAREAAQRIS
-252 NGDMDVNIIATGK
+252 NGDMDVQILATGK
-265 DEITVLERCM
+265 DEVTVLERCL

-297 QSAAKALEAV
+297 QSTQKALEA
-307 AEAERL
+307 AEKAERM
-313 TEEAHRAR
+313 TEEARRAR
-321 SEGMLSAAKHLEQV
+321 SEGMLSAATHLEKV
-335 VTAITSISTEIS
+335 VTTITGISSELS
-347 GNIEQAEQGAT
+347 DNIAHAEHGAT

-387 TADLSTSMR
+387 TADLATGMR
-396 QRAAEGAEVVFQS
+396 QRAAQGAEVVFQS

-417 KDALVL
+417 QDALVL
-423 KDEMTKLAE
+423 KDEMTRLAG
-432 HAGAISQIMGVISDI
+432 HAKAISQIMGVISDI

-459 IEAARAGEAGRGF
+459 IEAARAGDAGRGF

-506 SIRQVDVTAGNVE
+506 SIHQVDVTASNVE
-519 SATTL
+519 SATAL
-524 SQKSGEALREIVGMV
+524 SQKSGEALREIVEMV
-539 DQTVDQV
+539 DLTVDQV

-581 HTSARAV
+581 HTSSRAV
-588 AALADEARK
+588 AALADEAK
-597 LNNMVTELKNTK
+597 NLNKMVTELKSAH

>member
-1 MVLEV
+1 
-6 CMFRM
+6 MFRM

-206 INANLK
+206 IFANLK
-212 QILIAVAC
+212 KILIAVAC

-252 NGDMDVNIIATGK
+252 NGDMDVNITATGK

-588 AALADEARK
+588 AALADEAKK

>member
-1 MVLEV
+1 
-6 CMFRM
+6 MFRM
-11 FTISY
+11 FTISH

-22 IFTLIIVGGL
+22 VFTLVIVGGL

-40 NSATELSAQ
+40 NAATELSAQ
-49 KVGEMFYE
+49 KVGEVFYE

-72 SIGEQISGIT
+72 SIGEQISGIS
-82 DITKRN
+82 DVTKRN

-149 EGGGFVT
+149 EGGGFVS

-170 AYGAQVPGTSLWVG
+170 AYGSQVPGTSLWVG

-192 EQVKNEIAGQISDA
+192 ELVKNKIAGEISNA
-206 INANLK
+206 IFDNLK
-212 QILIAVAC
+212 KILIGVVC
-220 CVVLL
+220 CIVLL
-225 YIPFMLLITR
+225 YIPLMLLITR
-235 SILLPIK
+235 SILQPVK
-242 DAREAAQRIS
+242 AAREAAQRIS
-252 NGDMDVNIIATGK
+252 NGDMDVQILATGK
-265 DEITVLERCM
+265 DEVTVLERCL

-297 QSAAKALEAV
+297 QSTQKALEA
-307 AEAERL
+307 AEKAERM
-313 TEEAHRAR
+313 TEEARRAR
-321 SEGMLSAAKHLEQV
+321 SEGMLSAATHLEKV
-335 VTAITSISTEIS
+335 VTTITGISSELS
-347 GNIEQAEQGAT
+347 DNIAHAENGAT

-387 TADLSTSMR
+387 TADLATGMR
-396 QRAAEGAEVVFQS
+396 QRAAQGAEVVFQS

-417 KDALVL
+417 QDALVL
-423 KDEMTKLAE
+423 KDEMTRLAG
-432 HAGAISQIMGVISDI
+432 HAKAISQIMGVISDI

-459 IEAARAGEAGRGF
+459 IEAARAGDAGRGF

-506 SIRQVDVTAGNVE
+506 SIHQVDVTASNVE
-519 SATTL
+519 SATAL
-524 SQKSGEALREIVGMV
+524 SQKSGEALREIVDMV
-539 DQTVDQV
+539 DLTVDQV

-581 HTSARAV
+581 HTSSRAV
-588 AALADEARK
+588 AALADEAK
-597 LNNMVTELKNTK
+597 NLNKMVAELKSAH

>member
-1 MVLEV
+1 
-6 CMFRM
+6 MFRM
-11 FTISY
+11 FTISH

-22 IFTLIIVGGL
+22 IFTLVIVGGL

-40 NSATELSAQ
+40 SAATELSAQ
-49 KVGEMFYE
+49 KVGDVFYE

-82 DITKRN
+82 DISRRN

-149 EGGGFVT
+149 EGGGFVS

-170 AYGAQVPGTSLWVG
+170 AYGSQVPGTSLWVG
-184 AGVYIDNV
+184 AGVYTDNV
-192 EQVKNEIAGQISDA
+192 EQVKNEIAAQISTA
-206 INANLK
+206 ISDNLK
-212 QILIAVAC
+212 KILIGVAC
-220 CVVLL
+220 CIALL

-235 SILLPIK
+235 SILQPIK
-242 DAREAAQRIS
+242 AAREAAQRIS
-252 NGDMDVNIIATGK
+252 GGDMDVQIVATGK
-265 DEITVLERCM
+265 DEVTVLERCM

-297 QSAAKALEAV
+297 QSAHKALEA
-307 AEAERL
+307 ANEAERM
-313 TEEAHRAR
+313 TEEARRAR
-321 SEGMLSAAKHLEQV
+321 SEGMLSAATHLEQV
-335 VTAITSISTEIS
+335 VTAINSISAQLSDNIS
-347 GNIEQAEQGAT
+347 QAEQGAT
-358 TQAARTTEAATAVEQ
+358 TQAARTTEAATAVEE
-373 MNCTVIEVAKNASA
+373 MNCTVMEVAKNASA
-387 TADLSTSMR
+387 TADLSTGMR
-396 QRAAEGAEVVFQS
+396 ERAAHGADVVFQS
-409 VQAIGNVQ
+409 VQAIANVQ
-417 KDALVL
+417 KDALML
-423 KDEMTKLAE
+423 KQEMTTLAQ
-432 HAGAISQIMGVISDI
+432 HAKAISQIMGVISDI

-459 IEAARAGEAGRGF
+459 IEAARAGDAGRGF

-481 LAEKTMSSTSDVGNA
+481 LAEKTMSSTSDVANA

-506 SIRQVDVTAGNVE
+506 SIHQVDVTASNVE
-519 SATTL
+519 SATQL
-524 SQKSGEALREIVGMV
+524 SQKSGEALREIVEMV
-539 DQTVDQV
+539 DLTVDQV

-575 ETATIM
+575 ETASIM
-581 HTSARAV
+581 HTSSSAV
-588 AALADEARK
+588 TALAGEAKK
-597 LNNMVTELKNTK
+597 LSNMVTELKSAK

>member
-1 MVLEV
+1 
-6 CMFRM
+6 MFRM
-11 FTISY
+11 FTISH

-22 IFTLIIVGGL
+22 VFTLVIVGGL

-40 NSATELSAQ
+40 NAATELSAQ
-49 KVGEMFYE
+49 KVGEVFYE
-57 GQKQRIRDLSTTMAN
+57 GQKQRIRDLSSTMAN

-82 DITKRN
+82 DTAQRN
-88 AIIASAIKKARYEK
+88 AIIASAIKKTRYEK

-149 EGGGFVT
+149 EGGGFVS

-170 AYGAQVPGTSLWVG
+170 AYGSQVPGTSLWVG

-192 EQVKNEIAGQISDA
+192 EQVKNEIAGEISNA
-206 INANLK
+206 IFDNLK
-212 QILIAVAC
+212 KILIGVVC
-220 CVVLL
+220 CIVLL
-225 YIPFMLLITR
+225 YIPLMLLITR
-235 SILLPIK
+235 SILQPVK
-242 DAREAAQRIS
+242 AAREAAQRIS
-252 NGDMDVNIIATGK
+252 NGDMDVQILATGK
-265 DEITVLERCM
+265 DEVTVLERCL

-297 QSAAKALEAV
+297 QSTQKALEA
-307 AEAERL
+307 AEKAERM
-313 TEEAHRAR
+313 TEEARRAR
-321 SEGMLSAAKHLEQV
+321 SEGMLSAATHLEKV
-335 VTAITSISTEIS
+335 VTTITGISSELS
-347 GNIEQAEQGAT
+347 DNIAHAENGAT

-387 TADLSTSMR
+387 TADLATGMR
-396 QRAAEGAEVVFQS
+396 QRAAQGAEVVFQS

-417 KDALVL
+417 QDALVL
-423 KDEMTKLAE
+423 KDEMTRLAG
-432 HAGAISQIMGVISDI
+432 HAKAISQIMGVISDI

-459 IEAARAGEAGRGF
+459 IEAARAGDAGRGF

-506 SIRQVDVTAGNVE
+506 SIHQVDVTASNVE
-519 SATTL
+519 SATAL
-524 SQKSGEALREIVGMV
+524 SQKSGEALREIVDMV
-539 DQTVDQV
+539 DLTVDQV

-581 HTSARAV
+581 HTSSRAV
-588 AALADEARK
+588 AALADEAK
-597 LNNMVTELKNTK
+597 NLNKMVAELKSAH

>member
-1 MVLEV
+1 
-6 CMFRM
+6 MFRM
-11 FTISY
+11 FTISH

-22 IFTLIIVGGL
+22 VFTLVIVGGL

-40 NSATELSAQ
+40 NAATELSAQ
-49 KVGEMFYE
+49 KVGEVFYE
-57 GQKQRIRDLSTTMAN
+57 GQKQRIRDLSSTMAN

-82 DITKRN
+82 DTAQRN

-112 GGIVVAHVFPDLVGK
+112 GGIVVAHVFSDLVGK

-149 EGGGFVT
+149 EGGGFVS

-170 AYGAQVPGTSLWVG
+170 AYGSQVPGTSLWVG

-192 EQVKNEIAGQISDA
+192 EQVKNEIAGEISNA
-206 INANLK
+206 IFDNLK
-212 QILIAVAC
+212 KILIGVVC
-220 CVVLL
+220 CIVLL
-225 YIPFMLLITR
+225 YIPLMLLITR
-235 SILLPIK
+235 SILQPVK
-242 DAREAAQRIS
+242 AAREAAQRIS
-252 NGDMDVNIIATGK
+252 NGDMDVQILATGK
-265 DEITVLERCM
+265 DEVTVLERCL

-297 QSAAKALEAV
+297 QSTQKALEA
-307 AEAERL
+307 AEKAERM
-313 TEEAHRAR
+313 TEEARRAR
-321 SEGMLSAAKHLEQV
+321 SEGMLSAATHLEKV
-335 VTAITSISTEIS
+335 VTTITGISSELS
-347 GNIEQAEQGAT
+347 DNIAHAENGAT

-387 TADLSTSMR
+387 TADLATGMR
-396 QRAAEGAEVVFQS
+396 QRAAQGAEVVFQS

-417 KDALVL
+417 QDALVL
-423 KDEMTKLAE
+423 KDEMTRLAG
-432 HAGAISQIMGVISDI
+432 HAKAISQIMGVISDI

-459 IEAARAGEAGRGF
+459 IEAARAGDAGRGF

-506 SIRQVDVTAGNVE
+506 SIHQVDVTASNVE
-519 SATTL
+519 SATAL
-524 SQKSGEALREIVGMV
+524 SQKSGEALREIVEMV
-539 DQTVDQV
+539 DLTVDQV

-581 HTSARAV
+581 HTSSRAV
-588 AALADEARK
+588 AALADEAK
-597 LNNMVTELKNTK
+597 NLNKMVAELKSAH

>member
-1 MVLEV
+1 
-6 CMFRM
+6 MFRM

-170 AYGAQVPGTSLWVG
+170 AYGSQVPGTSLWVG

-206 INANLK
+206 IFANLK
-212 QILIAVAC
+212 KILIAVAC

-335 VTAITSISTEIS
+335 VTAITSISAEIS

-387 TADLSTSMR
+387 TADLSTNMR

-423 KDEMTKLAE
+423 KEEMTKLAE

-588 AALADEARK
+588 AALADEAKK